1 MKPLHF
7 FSQIS
12 SHNGIICL
20 LQPLINVFYETFK
33 TVGPTA
39 LFCGIGGIEQLKSKN
54 MINGRSKQSKYL
66 PKYDLTK
73 PAIGRLWNQS
83 GIEEYLAKN

>member
-1 MKPLHF
+1 MK
-7 FSQIS
+7 
-12 SHNGIICL
+12 
-20 LQPLINVFYETFK
+20 TFR
-33 TVGPTA
+33 TIGPAA